1 MPSPDDDQERRGD
14 GESVVAVS
22 AVSRRFRS
30 PGGDVDALVDVTAD
44 VERATMTV
52 LAGPSGSGKSTLL
65 MLIAAADLPDS
76 GEIDVA
82 GVSLLRM
89 SRRERRR
96 WRRDRLGIVM
106 PQPSDN
112 LTERHD
118 AVGNLIW
125 ADSLRAPR
133 TPIDRATAVESLR
146 AFQLEPLASAPIAHL
161 SGGQQMRLALLCA
174 SVGDPTLVLVDE
186 PTASLDAV
194 AADDVVALLTRLVDE
209 GMTLLVATH
218 DPAIIEAADQVVRLD
233 HGRVVA

>member
-1 MPSPDDDQERRGD
+1 
-14 GESVVAVS
+14 VVVS

-30 PGGDVDALVDVTAD
+30 PGGDVDALVDVTVD
-44 VERATMTV
+44 VERASMTV

-65 MLIAAADLPDS
+65 MLMAAADLPDS
-76 GEIDVA
+76 GEIEVE

-118 AVGNLIW
+118 VAGNLIW
-125 ADSLRAPR
+125 ASALRASR
-133 TPIDRATAVESLR
+133 TPIDRATALEALR
-146 AFQLEPLASAPIAHL
+146 ALELEQLASAPITHL

-174 SVGDPTLVLVDE
+174 SVGAPTLVLVDE

-194 AADDVVALLTRLVDE
+194 AADNVVALLTRLVD
-209 GMTLLVATH
+209 GGATLLVATH
-218 DPAIIEAADQVVRLD
+218 DPAIIEAAGQVVRLD
-233 HGRVVA
+233 HGSVVA